1 MVCFPALFPPSHRT
15 FLSCFED
22 KFLSVQPY
30 AQKMAPQHEL
40 VHKGRKCY
48 IGLRKHKVLNFTPFQ
63 LFHVNSVEGVLLW
76 TAVNCGVMRNNGE
89 NPSRKGG
96 TANAEGESF
105 LRRGGGGVG
114 GIPPENF

>member
-1 MVCFPALFPPSHRT
+1 MVCFPALFSPSHRT

-48 IGLRKHKVLNFTPFQ
+48 IGLRKHKVLNLTPFQ

-76 TAVNCGVMRNNGE
+76 TAVNCRVMRNKGE

-96 TANAEGESF
+96 SERG
-105 LRRGGGGVG
+105 RRELSTGGGVG